1 MIEVLMYGALGFFVA
16 GLISVAIIPAVWRR
30 AVRLTHQAIEA
41 TSPLSASDAR
51 AEMGTL
57 RAEHA
62 VACCKLEKRLEG
74 LYSELAENRIER
86 DRSEARSMAM
96 KQERDASAR
105 MLDEATARN
114 DELHQK
120 ITSLESDLA
129 RANGIARNLQRELDL
144 KAKREA
150 VRMARSQAKGEGD
163 VPPPELS
170 PAEAR
175 DDAAKEILSEDIAAS
190 RNAAAITKIATLE
203 LENASLSE
211 KLRKAETKLREAEAA
226 VQGHRESVPADKAA
240 RDKQK
245 ALENKI
251 FDMETRYIAAQAE
264 ITRLNLQLERLEDNA
279 SGLSYD
285 MEDGDLK
292 TRIAVLE
299 EENASLRQVLGGDE
313 ASGLRETLKDIAAR
327 ITAQLA
333 DDTDLAPLKQ
343 EKEYGAENSR
353 LGTLARK
360 ILAAR
365 KDIPEK
371 PAEKAGNPSNIAA
384 HR

>member
-51 AEMGTL
+51 AEMSAL
-57 RAEHA
+57 RAQHA

-86 DRSEARSMAM
+86 DRSEAHATAM

-105 MLDEATARN
+105 MLDEAAARN
-114 DELHQK
+114 EELHQK

-144 KAKREA
+144 KTKREA
-150 VRMARSQAKGEGD
+150 VRLARSQPANESEA
-163 VPPPELS
+163 PPSALS
-170 PAEAR
+170 PAESGN
-175 DDAAKEILSEDIAAS
+175 DEHDESLTEEIAAS
-190 RNAAAITKIATLE
+190 ANAAAITKIATLE
-203 LENASLSE
+203 LENASLTE
-211 KLRKAETKLREAEAA
+211 KLRKVEAKLREADTAT
-226 VQGHRESVPADKAA
+226 QGSREIVPADKAA

-299 EENASLRQVLGGDE
+299 EENASLRQVLGGGE
-313 ASGLRETLKDIAAR
+313 TSGLREALKDIAAR

-333 DDTDLAPLKQ
+333 DDADLAALKL
-343 EKEYGAENSR
+343 EKEYSDGNAR

-365 KDIPEK
+365 KEITEK
-371 PAEKAGNPSNIAA
+371 TVENSTNPSNIAA

>member
-16 GLISVAIIPAVWRR
+16 GLISVAIIPGVWRR

-51 AEMGTL
+51 AEMSAL

-62 VACCKLEKRLEG
+62 VAYCKLEKRLES
-74 LYSELAENRIER
+74 LQHELVENRIER
-86 DRSEARSMAM
+86 DRSEAHSMAM
-96 KQERDASAR
+96 KQERDAGAR
-105 MLDEATARN
+105 MLGEATARN

-120 ITSLESDLA
+120 ITSLETDLA
-129 RANGIARNLQRELDL
+129 RANAVARNLQRELDL
-144 KAKREA
+144 KTKRDA
-150 VRMARSQAKGEGD
+150 IRAAARPAGEQGNSFPALSQ
-163 VPPPELS
+163 
-170 PAEAR
+170 
-175 DDAAKEILSEDIAAS
+175 EDIAERPPEENVGEDIIAS
-190 RNAAAITKIATLE
+190 ANAASIAKIATLE
-203 LENASLSE
+203 LENASLSD
-211 KLRKAETKLREAEAA
+211 KLRKAEAKLREVEAGA
-226 VQGHRESVPADKAA
+226 PAGRENIPADKAA
-240 RDKQK
+240 RDRQK

-279 SGLSYD
+279 TGSSYD

-299 EENASLRQVLGGDE
+299 EENASLRQIVGGDE
-313 ASGLRETLKDIAAR
+313 TSGLRDALKDIAAR

-333 DDTDLAPLKQ
+333 DEADLAVLT
-343 EKEYGAENSR
+343 KEETGSAGNAR
-353 LGTLARK
+353 LGVLARK

-365 KDIPEK
+365 KEIPAK
-371 PAEKAGNPSNIAA
+371 SAEKADDTSNIAV
-384 HR
+384 RR

>member
-1 MIEVLMYGALGFFVA
+1 MYGALGFFVA
-16 GLISVAIIPAVWRR
+16 GLISVAIIPGVWRR

-51 AEMGTL
+51 AEMSAL

-62 VACCKLEKRLEG
+62 IAYCKLEKRLEG
-74 LYSELAENRIER
+74 VHAELAENRIER
-86 DRSEARSMAM
+86 DLAEAHSTAM

-105 MLDEATARN
+105 MLGEATARN
-114 DELHQK
+114 EELHQK
-120 ITSLESDLA
+120 IASLESDIA
-129 RANGIARNLQRELDL
+129 SANGIARKLQRELDQ
-144 KAKREA
+144 KTKQESGRISPSGAT
-150 VRMARSQAKGEGD
+150 GEGD
-163 VPPPELS
+163 SSLPTLPPEDIRDGV
-170 PAEAR
+170 PAGV
-175 DDAAKEILSEDIAAS
+175 LSEDVVASANAAS
-190 RNAAAITKIATLE
+190 IAKIATLE
-203 LENASLSE
+203 LENGALSD
-211 KLRKAETKLREAEAA
+211 KLQKAEAKLREAEAQA
-226 VQGHRESVPADKAA
+226 RGNGESIPVDKAA
-240 RDKQK
+240 RDRQK

-285 MEDGDLK
+285 LEDGDLN
-292 TRIAVLE
+292 TRIALLE
-299 EENASLRQVLGGDE
+299 EENESLRQVLGSGDE
-313 ASGLRETLKDIAAR
+313 TTGLRDALKDIAAR

-333 DDTDLAPLKQ
+333 DETDMAALK
-343 EKEYGAENSR
+343 KEEENDAANAR

-365 KDIPEK
+365 KEIPEK
-371 PAEKAGNPSNIAA
+371 SAEKPGDTSNIAA